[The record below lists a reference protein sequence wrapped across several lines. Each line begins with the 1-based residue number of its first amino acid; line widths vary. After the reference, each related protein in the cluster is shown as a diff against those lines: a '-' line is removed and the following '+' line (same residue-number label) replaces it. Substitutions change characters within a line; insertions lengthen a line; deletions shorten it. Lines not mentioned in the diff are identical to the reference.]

1 MISTA
6 AIPVAERNFPP
17 NSQEIPTFTDE
28 EILYGSPVDNA
39 QLSAAIDAAL
49 TTLSPDHY
57 YHGVVGV
64 PVFKPT
70 LLQFREFSRFIAAVE
85 PYARKAGICK
95 VIPPPV
101 WRRAL
106 EAHVHQSKGVPETQM
121 PHSLDTTPQPSE
133 DNFPAELTPGQTI
146 HLNDAEFPI
155 MRPLVQHFEGSKGTY
170 QQYNV
175 ENRRKMK
182 LSQFFATCQ
191 SSRYATPT
199 QSVSQKAQTPI
210 SPPQSVRLKDIKAPK
225 SSSSVASAE
234 SVTKIENSGIYVD
247 LLQGVTRSADPQH
260 PACLSWYGINK
271 PPPYSTDH
279 TEKDKRA
286 PSENPELVAYF
297 DMLDRIYWRNL
308 AFTPPMY
315 GADVPGTL
323 FPTVSD
329 FPTWNPRDLGSVLN
343 RIDVPMPGVNQPYL
357 YMGMWKSTFA
367 WHVEDMDLYSINYLH
382 FGQPKS
388 WYCIPLEYRARF
400 ERVAQSLFSEEAHRC
415 SEFLRHK
422 AFVVSPTV
430 LSKQYDV
437 PVYRLVQTQGE
448 FVITFPGGYHAGFN
462 QGFNCAESVNFA
474 LPSWAQLGKLAEPC
488 KCIGDSVRIAVDKFF
503 PSDMDEEDYWAE
515 HRSGRFERFWE
526 RYTPQAMDPE
536 DTLPLHRTRKRS
548 SDNSNLP
555 VAKIMR
561 SPRSSHQSSVEEL
574 MSIADA
580 VEKQYQDSPESPYQT
595 YLIPRGQCGV
605 CCQAVDESSL
615 QDTPSE
621 LAKLHRCVDCDL
633 VVHSECYRFTP
644 PESIPWKCLRCWLG
658 VKEMRCTLCPVVNG
672 PLYLVDPLETMR
684 KLKRIRR
691 HKYHWGFLKEL
702 SSIPIAERVAYL
714 RFAHPQCATL
724 VPETSVTTTDCI
736 LSDVSIRDI
745 YAVAL
750 DNAAVYSSTI
760 SQKSSRFPLEGALV
774 QGYETVPKARWALK
788 CHQCKTRQGGAI
800 QCAEQRCCTP
810 FHVSCLLVAQQVGTN
825 DNESPSAVSTLPRLD
840 LVEGKAYCKKH
851 LPANP

>member
-1 MISTA
+1 MISTV
-6 AIPVAERNFPP
+6 AIPAAKSYPP

-28 EILYGSPVDNA
+28 EILYGSPVENA
-39 QLSAAIDAAL
+39 QLSAAIDDAL
-49 TTLSPDHY
+49 ATLSPDHC
-57 YHGVVGV
+57 YHDAVGV

-95 VIPPPV
+95 VIPPLA

-106 EAHVHQSKGVPETQM
+106 EAHVHQSRGVPETQL
-121 PHSLDTTPQPSE
+121 PPPVDTNPQQSE
-133 DNFPAELTPGQTI
+133 NISSADLTPRHTI
-146 HLNDAEFPI
+146 LLDDAEFPI

-170 QQYNV
+170 RQYNV

-182 LSQFFATCQ
+182 ISQFFAACQ
-191 SSRYATPT
+191 SPRYATPT

-210 SPPQSVRLKDIKAPK
+210 SPPQSARSMDIKAPK
-225 SSSSVASAE
+225 SASSVASVQ
-234 SVTKIENSGIYVD
+234 SVAKVENSGIYVD
-247 LLQGVTRSADPQH
+247 LLQGVTRLADPQH
-260 PACLSWYGINK
+260 PVCLSWHGINES
-271 PPPYSTDH
+271 PSHPSESTSIDR
-279 TEKDKRA
+279 KA
-286 PSENPELVAYF
+286 PSEHPELVAYF

-388 WYCIPLEYRARF
+388 WYCIPLEHRARF

-474 LPSWAQLGKLAEPC
+474 LPSWAQLGKLAESC
-488 KCIGDSVRIAVDKFF
+488 KCIGDSVRIAVDEFF
-503 PSDMDEEDYWAE
+503 PSDMDEQDYWAE

-526 RYTPQAMDPE
+526 RYTPQPTDPK
-536 DTLPLHRTRKRS
+536 DTLPRHRTRKRS
-548 SDNSNLP
+548 SDSTNIP
-555 VAKIMR
+555 VAKIKR
-561 SPRSSHQSSVEEL
+561 SPRNSRQLSVEES
-574 MSIADA
+574 MTFVDA
-580 VEKQYQDSPESPYQT
+580 VEKHHQDTSEPPYQN
-595 YLIPRGQCGV
+595 YLIPQGQCGV
-605 CCQAVDESSL
+605 CFQAVDESSFK
-615 QDTPSE
+615 DTTSE
-621 LAKLHRCVDCDL
+621 LAKLRHCVDCDL
-633 VVHSECYRFTP
+633 VVHSECYRFIP
-644 PESIPWKCLRCWLG
+644 PDSTPWKCLRCLLG
-658 VKEMRCTLCPVVNG
+658 VKEMRCALCPVVNG

-702 SSIPIAERVAYL
+702 SGTPMAERVTYL

-724 VPETSVTTTDCI
+724 IPETSVTTTDS
-736 LSDVSIRDI
+736 LALDVSIRDI

-750 DNAAVYSSTI
+750 DNAAVYSSTVAR
-760 SQKSSRFPLEGALV
+760 KSSRFPLEGALV
-774 QGYETVPKARWALK
+774 QGYEAVPKARWALK
-788 CHQCKTRQGGAI
+788 CQQCKTRQGAAI

-810 FHVSCLLVAQQVGTN
+810 FHVSCLLVTQQIGA
-825 DNESPSAVSTLPRLD
+825 DENESPSAVSTLPRLD
-840 LVEGKAYCKKH
+840 LVDGKAYCKKH
-851 LPANP
+851 LPSNS